1 VLWVSALSFIHRPSK
16 RGQSR
21 VEVVA
26 NAPGVLLLAIDA
38 DGQVVVHT
46 AADTFDEAVE
56 LLELLES
63 RDDIGEAVRLL
74 VERGTEPEREDAA

>member
-1 VLWVSALSFIHRPSK
+1 VSAVEFHHRPGHASK
-16 RGQSR
+16 PRL
-21 VEVVA
+21 EVRA
-26 NAPGVLLLAIDA
+26 NRPMLLIAVDA
-38 DGQVVVHT
+38 DGEVVVHC
-46 AADTFDEAVE
+46 AADTFDESVE